1 MTALSF
7 PKDFLWGGAIAAN
20 QAEGG
25 WSEGG
30 KGLSLSDLTRGGLL
44 HGKIDAAVDPAAY
57 YPSHQAIDF
66 YHRYADDVALL
77 AEMGLKCFRTS
88 IAWSRIFP
96 RGDELEPNEAGLAY
110 YDRLFDELLKHGIQP
125 VVTLSHYETPVH
137 LIRAYGGWTNRKLIE
152 FFERYV
158 RVVFQRFGGKVGHFM
173 GFNEI
178 NMASVIPL
186 AAAAIEI
193 PDGISEAEKQTM
205 IFQASHHMFV
215 ASALAAKACRELA
228 PKAKFG
234 CMLQMGGI
242 YPATCKPDDVF
253 ATMQVRRRTLLYSDV
268 LLRGEYPN
276 YAWRL
281 FEEAGIKLE
290 IADGD
295 LALLKA
301 YPGEFF
307 GFSYYSTTTFTA
319 ELPVMGHTG
328 GIDGIDN
335 PHLKKSDWGWAID
348 PKGLRYVC
356 NELWDRYQK
365 PMFIVENGLGAVDV
379 VTEAGTIEDD
389 YRIAYLDSHLRE
401 IAESIA
407 DGCKMIGYTWWGII
421 DLVSAGTGEMK
432 KRYGFIHVDRD
443 NDGNGTL
450 VRRRKKSFNHYK
462 AVIASNGATILGG

>member
-25 WSEGG
+25 WNEGG

-44 HGKIDAAVDPAAY
+44 HGKIDPAVDPAAY

-66 YHRYADDVALL
+66 YHRYPDDIALL

-96 RGDELEPNEAGLAY
+96 KGDELEPNEGGLAY

-137 LIRAYGGWTNRKLIE
+137 LIRAYGGWTNRKLIA

-205 IFQASHHMFV
+205 IFQATHHMFV

-301 YPGEFF
+301 YPAEFF

-319 ELPVMGHTG
+319 DLPVMGHTG

-335 PHLKKSDWGWAID
+335 PHLVKSDWGWAID

-365 PMFIVENGLGAVDV
+365 PLFIVENGLGAVDV
-379 VTEAGTIEDD
+379 VKEDGTVEDD

-401 IAESIA
+401 IAEAIA
-407 DGCKMIGYTWWGII
+407 DGCEVIGYTWWGII

-450 VRRRKKSFNHYK
+450 TRRRKKSFGHYK